1 VGTSYVESLDAVA
14 LAEKLNMWAT
24 IGQHPTDTFEEF
36 DYDKYKALAA
46 NKCVVGIGECG
57 LDYVQSKF
65 SKLAVDD
72 EKARQSALFIQQVAL
87 ASELAKPLMIHCRP
101 SPGTLDAY
109 TDLLKLLTTT
119 MIYHSGAN
127 PGTVH
132 FFDGDWEIG
141 KKFLDLGFSLSFNG
155 VLTFASQYDEVLR
168 NVPAESLLIETDAP
182 YVAPVPYRGRRNEPA
197 YVLEVAKRVGEIRGI
212 NGQESGELASA
223 NARRVFGLA

>member
-1 VGTSYVESLDAVA
+1 MIIDSHSHLFDKQYDGPGEREVVIARMQEAGVSTITVGTSYVESLDAVA

-119 MIYHSGAN
+119 MIYHSGA
-127 PGTVH
+127 
-132 FFDGDWEIG
+132 
-141 KKFLDLGFSLSFNG
+141 
-155 VLTFASQYDEVLR
+155 
-168 NVPAESLLIETDAP
+168 
-182 YVAPVPYRGRRNEPA
+182 
-197 YVLEVAKRVGEIRGI
+197 
-212 NGQESGELASA
+212 
-223 NARRVFGLA
+223 